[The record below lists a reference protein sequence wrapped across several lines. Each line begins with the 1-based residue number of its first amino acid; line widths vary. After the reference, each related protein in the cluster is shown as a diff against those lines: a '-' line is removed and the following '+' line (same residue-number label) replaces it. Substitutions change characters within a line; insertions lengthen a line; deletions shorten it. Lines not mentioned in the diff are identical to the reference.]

1 MVVVCYGLKWCILIY
16 GITSHG
22 IVVKYMVLYIK
33 RENQLKVKD
42 MVGNLYAVEPPI
54 PMEENKVRPV

>member
-1 MVVVCYGLKWCILIY
+1 MV
-16 GITSHG
+16 SHLM
-22 IVVKYMVLYIK
+22 VKYMVLYIE
-33 RENQLKVKD
+33 RENPFKVKD